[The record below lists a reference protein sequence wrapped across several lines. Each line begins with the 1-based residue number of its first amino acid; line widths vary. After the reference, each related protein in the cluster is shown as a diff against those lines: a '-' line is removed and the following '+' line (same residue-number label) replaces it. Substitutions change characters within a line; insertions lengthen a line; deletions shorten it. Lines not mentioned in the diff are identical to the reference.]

1 MTILQQLQ
9 SLLARLY
16 AVPMDFAVEDFLIA
30 DKAQANPAAPA
41 SDEHVLVSQDND
53 SLHVG
58 VYIDAEVLD
67 RLNADSPM
75 NSIGD
80 SNLADYCT
88 ALEGVSHFHY
98 LTWRAAHADPVSLIE
113 LELQA
118 EVDKYAMAVW
128 LFAAQLGRVPAT
140 LHERLF
146 HCVRF
151 REGLDSESIER
162 YQAANRGAARF
173 CRELEQRYLRGRRVR
188 ASAWLQEMRNF
199 YRLTHA
205 PKLRRVTAN

>member
-1 MTILQQLQ
+1 MLILQQLQ

-16 AVPMDFAVEDFLIA
+16 AVPMNYAVVDFLIA
-30 DKAQANPAAPA
+30 DKARTDSGSSA
-41 SDEHVLVSQDND
+41 SDEHVLVTQDHD
-53 SLHVG
+53 SLQVG
-58 VYIDAEVLD
+58 VYIDAGVLD
-67 RLNADSPM
+67 RLSADNPM
-75 NSIGD
+75 HSIGD
-80 SNLADYCT
+80 SNLGDYCT

-98 LTWRAAHADPVSLIE
+98 LTWRAAHADNVSLLE

-128 LFAAQLGRVPAT
+128 LFSAQLGRVPAT

-151 REGLDSESIER
+151 REGLDAESVGR

-173 CRELEQRYLRGRRVR
+173 CRELEQRFLRGRRVR
-188 ASAWLQEMRNF
+188 PSAWLQEMRNF
-199 YRLTHA
+199 YRLPHA
-205 PKLRRVTAN
+205 PKLRRVTTN